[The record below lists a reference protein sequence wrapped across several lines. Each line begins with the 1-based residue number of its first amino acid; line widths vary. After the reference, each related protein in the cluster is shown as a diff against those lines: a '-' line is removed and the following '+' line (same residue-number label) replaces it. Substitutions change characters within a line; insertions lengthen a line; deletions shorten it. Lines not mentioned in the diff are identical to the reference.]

1 MTAHRGWTRL
11 AAIATLLPWLV
22 LPVPSGAATQPGTLA
37 RVDSLWS
44 ASLRDSSQALLRRWL
59 PRARAAG
66 DSALL
71 CGLLSRYGAHLAAVG
86 DARGSETALR
96 EAVLLASARSDST
109 SLLNA
114 VRWLSVAVGGQGRI
128 AEAHTLYLRL
138 REMARKRGDL
148 RHEGWALVGLA
159 WEASQT
165 GSTRES
171 AGFSLQAARLF
182 ARAGDAQGEIWARN
196 DLGVALSALGDYRG
210 AAACYRRS
218 ATVARKVDSPMIEAL
233 ALNNLGHLEYGLGDP
248 GRALEDFRRSL
259 GIMRRIG
266 QQREAITPELNIAI
280 CLMDLGRLDDAAG
293 ILAQCGAECRE
304 HGYLDLQGMALYQ
317 SAELHRMQSQKHEA
331 AALYRRALALGP
343 AQTLRN
349 RVESLIGLSS
359 VLAEVDSASAAL
371 DAARSAVD
379 VLGRGELREMEPL
392 ARRALAERLRTLGDV
407 RGSLGH
413 LLAADRAAQRSG
425 WSGRRVGILVLAA
438 RDYRTLGRPDSALT
452 LLNRAVAVWEGEREV
467 PLDPEWREQRGATGQ
482 MLFTNL
488 ADLLI
493 ERASPIPLAARTAAA
508 FDLLQR
514 FKTRTLLERML
525 GPGAYRSD
533 SAASKPER
541 TVTLALLQGQL
552 LKDGDLLLDFYLG
565 PQVSLL
571 LAVTRHQVRVV
582 RLPPSLQLE
591 GRLRIYQE
599 LLTSMEERASG
610 GPSTARSAPEVAA
623 QEISRLLFGEIEDL
637 FAASRRVIVSPDGAL
652 NLLPLVEL
660 PGRDGEPRL
669 KGRQWIRVPSAT
681 VLLRIAGRPA
691 PAPRG
696 GDASVLALA
705 GVEHLPGVEQ
715 EVADL
720 RGMFQHVQTA
730 LTAED
735 FTEGLGE
742 LSTYRLLHFASHLDT
757 DDQHPWLSR
766 LRLSAGNSILALDA
780 ATLAQLH
787 LSARMAVLSS
797 CSSAGGRILSGEGVL
812 GLSSAFLS
820 AGVPTVVASLWPVDD
835 GATVLFMRVFY
846 GELARQASA
855 AEALRKAQVV
865 LRSRSATRAPRHW
878 AGFVVIGDGDVRV
891 PLQRR
896 GPSHLASGTALIL
909 LGLLLGGLAL
919 RGPRPRLH

>member
-1 MTAHRGWTRL
+1 MAAHRGWTSL
-11 AAIATLLPWLV
+11 AVVAAVAPWLA
-22 LPVPSGAATQPGTLA
+22 LQVPAGAATPQGKPA
-37 RVDSLWS
+37 IVDSLWS
-44 ASLRDSSQALLRRWL
+44 AGLRDSSQALLEEWI
-59 PRARAAG
+59 PQARSAA

-71 CGLLSRYGAHLAAVG
+71 CRLLSRYGAHLVSFG
-86 DARGSETALR
+86 DTRRSERALR
-96 EAVLLASARSDST
+96 EAVLLADARGDST
-109 SLLNA
+109 TLLNA

-128 AEAHTLYLRL
+128 AEAHALYLRL
-138 REMARKRGDL
+138 REMARRRGDL

-165 GSTRES
+165 GRTRDS
-171 AGFSLQAARLF
+171 AGLSLRAARLF

-196 DLGVALSALGDYRG
+196 DLGVALSALGDFRG

-218 ATVARKVDSPMIEAL
+218 AAVARKVDFPMIEAI

-280 CLMDLGRLDDAAG
+280 CLMDLGRLNDAG
-293 ILAQCGAECRE
+293 DILAQCGAECRGQ
-304 HGYLDLQGMALYQ
+304 GYFDLQGMALYQ
-317 SAELHRMQSQKHEA
+317 SAELRRMQSRKHEA

-349 RVESLIGLSS
+349 RVESLIGLSN
-359 VLAEVDSASAAL
+359 VLAEVDSTSAAL
-371 DAARSAVD
+371 EAARAAVQ

-392 ARRALAERLRTLGDV
+392 ARRTLAERLLALGDV

-413 LLAADRAAQRSG
+413 LLAADRAAQYSG

-438 RDYRTLGRPDSALT
+438 RGYRALGRPDSALA
-452 LLNRAVAVWEGEREV
+452 LLHRAVSVWEGERQV

-482 MLFTNL
+482 MLFTDL
-488 ADLLI
+488 AGLVL
-493 ERASPIPLAARTAAA
+493 EGASPLPPAARTAAA

-525 GPGAYRSD
+525 GPGAYGSG
-533 SAASKPER
+533 SAASEPER
-541 TVTLALLQGQL
+541 TVTLAQIQGGL

-565 PQVSLL
+565 PNVSLL
-571 LAVTRHQVRVV
+571 LAVTRNQVRAV
-582 RLPPSLQLE
+582 RLPPSSELE

-599 LLTSMEERASG
+599 LLVSTGERTGDGAES
-610 GPSTARSAPEVAA
+610 ARSARASAA
-623 QEISRLLFGEIEDL
+623 REISRLLFGEIEEL
-637 FAASRRVIVSPDGAL
+637 FLASRRVIVSADGAL

-660 PGRDGEPRL
+660 PGPDGEPRL
-669 KGRQWIRVPSAT
+669 QGRQWIRVPSAT

-691 PAPRG
+691 PAPHG
-696 GDASVLALA
+696 GGASILALA
-705 GVEHLPGVEQ
+705 GVERLPGVER
-715 EVADL
+715 EVAEL
-720 RGMFQHVQTA
+720 RRTFRDVQTA
-730 LTAED
+730 LAAED
-735 FTEGLGE
+735 SPEDPGG
-742 LSTYRLLHFASHLDT
+742 LSTFRLLHFASHLDT
-757 DDQHPWLSR
+757 DDQHPWQSR
-766 LRLSAGNSILALDA
+766 LRLNAGDSTLTLDA

-812 GLSSAFLS
+812 GFSSALLS

-835 GATVLFMRVFY
+835 GATVLFMRIFY
-846 GELARQASA
+846 GELARRANA
-855 AEALRKAQVV
+855 AEALRNTQAV
-865 LRSRSATRAPRHW
+865 LRSRPATREPRHW

-896 GPSHLASGTALIL
+896 GPGFLASGSALIL

-919 RGPRPRLH
+919 RGLRPRPR